1 MIPLQSPRDYLFN
14 LETTSKSDAKR
25 LWRKQIKES
34 WDYKCAYCGSEDN
47 LTLDHIV
54 PQCKG
59 GMDVKTN
66 VVTCCHSCNQSKG
79 HDHWKLW
86 YVQQE
91 FYNEENLNKIDEW
104 MQLPRPEI
112 FRRSL
117 AKRRRS
123 MI

>member
-34 WDYKCAYCGSEDN
+34 WDHKCAYCGSEDN

-66 VVTCCHSCNQSKG
+66 VVACCHSCNQSKG

-104 MQLPRPEI
+104 MQVPRPQTRNRYT
-112 FRRSL
+112 RR
-117 AKRRRS
+117 AN
-123 MI
+123 II

>member
-14 LETTSKSDAKR
+14 LQTTSSSEAKR

-34 WDYKCAYCGSEDN
+34 WDHKCAYCGSEED
-47 LTLDHIV
+47 LTLDHIL
-54 PQCKG
+54 PQSKG
-59 GMDVKTN
+59 GLDITRN
-66 VVTCCHSCNQSKG
+66 VVCCCKSCNQSKG

-104 MQLPRPEI
+104 MQVPRPQTRHRYT
-112 FRRSL
+112 RR
-117 AKRRRS
+117 AN
-123 MI
+123 II

>member
-14 LETTSKSDAKR
+14 LQTTSSSEAKR

-34 WDYKCAYCGSEDN
+34 WDHKCAYCGSEDN

-66 VVTCCHSCNQSKG
+66 VVACCHSCNQSKG

-104 MQLPRPEI
+104 MQVQKPQPRYRYT
-112 FRRSL
+112 RRVN
-117 AKRRRS
+117 
-123 MI
+123 II

>member
-34 WDYKCAYCGSEDN
+34 WDHKCAYCGSEDN

-66 VVTCCHSCNQSKG
+66 VVACCHSCNQSKG

-104 MQLPRPEI
+104 TQVPRSQTRNRYT
-112 FRRSL
+112 RR
-117 AKRRRS
+117 AN
-123 MI
+123 II

>member
-1 MIPLQSPRDYLFN
+1 MTPLQSPRDYLFN

-34 WDYKCAYCGSEDN
+34 WDHKCAYCGSEDN

-66 VVTCCHSCNQSKG
+66 VVACCHSCNQSKG

-104 MQLPRPEI
+104 MQVPKPQTRNRYT
-112 FRRSL
+112 RR
-117 AKRRRS
+117 AN
-123 MI
+123 II